1 MRRRSGS
8 GEQLSFTHP
17 IGEFYQS
24 RGTSVYRD
32 SVARRAY
39 DRETAT
45 VLDAYAPDLVIL
57 DGYCYLL
64 TTPMLEAF
72 PRRILNLHFS
82 DLTIRRADRR
92 PAYAGIRAVRDA
104 IVDGQTETSATVH
117 MVNEEPDGGPP
128 VVRSWPYPVSPLVA
142 HARSWDAG
150 DMLKVYAFA
159 HQEWMIRGA
168 SAPLLSAA
176 LQLVA
181 SGTVDLDELA
191 TRDPGTVTPWL
202 IDERGRMIPPAGT
215 RIQRTVGKS
224 GVSLN
229 GAGFSVR
236 RARSLYAGGSSD
248 PPETSG
254 LKDPTL
260 M

>member
-1 MRRRSGS
+1 MD
-8 GEQLSFTHP
+8 
-17 IGEFYQS
+17 I
-24 RGTSVYRD
+24 
-32 SVARRAY
+32 
-39 DRETAT
+39 
-45 VLDAYAPDLVIL
+45 
-57 DGYCYLL
+57 CYLL

-72 PRRILNLHFS
+72 PHRILNLHFS

-104 IVDGQTETSATVH
+104 IVDGQKETSATVH

-142 HARSWDAG
+142 HARSWDAR
-150 DMLKVYAFA
+150 DMLKAYAFA

-168 SAPLLSAA
+168 SGPLLSAA

-191 TRDPGTVTPWL
+191 MRDPGTVTPWL
-202 IDERGRMIPPAGT
+202 IDERGRMTPPAGT
-215 RIQRTVGKS
+215 RNQRTVGRS
-224 GVSLN
+224 GVSSW
-229 GAGFSVR
+229 AGRPKWRRVVR
-236 RARSLYAGGSSD
+236 TWGGWSIRGGGSSD

-254 LKDPTL
+254 LKTRRDVHR
-260 M
+260 